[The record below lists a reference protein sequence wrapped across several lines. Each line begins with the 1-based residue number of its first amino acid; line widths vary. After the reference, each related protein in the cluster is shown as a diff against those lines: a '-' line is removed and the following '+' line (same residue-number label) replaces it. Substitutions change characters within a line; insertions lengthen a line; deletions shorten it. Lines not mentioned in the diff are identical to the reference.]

1 VSGLTV
7 HLIPHTHWDR
17 EWYLPRAAFVAR
29 LVPAL
34 DDLLDRLDASPE
46 FRSFFLDGQTV
57 LLEDYLRV
65 RPEQRARV
73 SALVR
78 GGRLQVGPWYVLAD
92 EIIPSGESLIRN
104 LLLGRADTEALG
116 GRTGVLYSPDA
127 FGHPAAWPALAA
139 EFGLHH
145 GVLWRGLGGEPG
157 QEGDLFRWY
166 APDGRSILL
175 HHLPPDGYE
184 AGSGLVED
192 PQRLRQAW
200 SGLKPVLVRRAAT
213 SHLAVTVGADHH
225 AAPAAIGRVRELL
238 AALEPNA
245 EVRVS
250 RFDEYFRAAEAQA
263 NGVPTLR
270 GELRWSY
277 GYTWTLQGVHATRAP
292 LKRRHAEA
300 ELLLERTA
308 EPLAALAFAAGR
320 GDRRPLLRDTW
331 RALVRSQFHDSIGG
345 CTSDTVARRVVGRL
359 DDALQAGR
367 EIARSSL
374 DALTG
379 NDSDRA
385 REHPEDTAPR
395 LVLWNPA
402 ARQRSGAIVVADL
415 TWFRRDVLVGP
426 PGGREP
432 RHGDGA
438 RAIALLGSD
447 GPIALQPLGRTAGYE
462 RLDAPRHYP
471 DQDEV
476 DVVRVAFRTP
486 PLPGLGLAVL
496 EPAERQRATTETAVR
511 AGARSLDN
519 GLLALT
525 VARDGTVTL
534 ADRRTGLLYPSL
546 LGFES
551 SGDAGDSYTWAPRA
565 RDRVRR
571 VTGPVAVR
579 TLARGPLV
587 AALEVRARLTLTT
600 GYVDARLTLTLHAG
614 SPVLRCT
621 VQLDNRATD
630 HRLRLRVPTGVPGVA
645 AAAGTQFGTATRPAA
660 SPTTAHY
667 PREAPVATA
676 PAQRFVAVAD
686 GPRGLTVLAPGFFE
700 YELGA
705 NGDLRVTLL
714 RAVGQLSR
722 DDLPTRPGHA
732 GWPTAT
738 PLAQCLGPDRL
749 QLAVV
754 PVEAADLRAGS
765 ALAEL
770 WEDVFLPPRALWLR
784 QATPL
789 SNAAWDV
796 RLEGK
801 GLVFSSAKP
810 PEQGEGLVVR
820 CWNARGDAVSGAW
833 RFGRPAAR
841 ALRLR
846 ADERAAAA
854 VELALA
860 DGGHTVPLVVEPY
873 GIATVRVEFARDEGH
888 PGARS

>member
-29 LVPAL
+29 LVPAF

-73 SALVR
+73 ATLVR
-78 GGRLQVGPWYVLAD
+78 AGRLQVGPWYVLAD

-116 GRTGVLYSPDA
+116 GRAAVMYSPDA
-127 FGHPAAWPALAA
+127 FGHPAAWPALAV
-139 EFGLHH
+139 EFGMSH

-157 QEGDLFRWY
+157 QDGDLFRWY

-192 PQRLRQAW
+192 PPRLRQAW
-200 SGLKPVLVRRAAT
+200 SSLKPVLLRRAAT

-225 AAPAAIGRVRELL
+225 AAPAAIGRVRDLL
-238 AALEPNA
+238 AALEPDA
-245 EVRVS
+245 DVRVS

-277 GYTWTLQGVHATRAP
+277 GYTWTLQGVQATRAP

-308 EPLAALAFAAGR
+308 EPLVALALAAGR

-331 RALVRSQFHDSIGG
+331 RTLVRSQFHDSIGG
-345 CTSDTVARRVVGRL
+345 CTSDTVARRVAGRL
-359 DDALQAGR
+359 NDALEAGR
-367 EIARSSL
+367 ELARSSL
-374 DALTG
+374 DALVG
-379 NDSDRA
+379 NDPDRA
-385 REHPEDTAPR
+385 REYPADTAPR

-402 ARQRSGAIVVADL
+402 ARERSGAVVVADL

-426 PGGREP
+426 PGGRQP
-432 RHGDGA
+432 RRGDGA
-438 RAIALLGSD
+438 RAISLLGAD
-447 GPIALQPLGRTAGYE
+447 GPLALQPLGRAIAHE

-476 DVVRVAFRTP
+476 DVVRVAFRAPT
-486 PLPGLGLAVL
+486 LPGLGFTVL
-496 EPAERQRATTETAVR
+496 EPAERQRAVIDTAVR
-511 AGARSLDN
+511 AGPRSLDN

-525 VARDGTVTL
+525 IAQDGTVTL

-546 LGFES
+546 LGLES
-551 SGDAGDSYTWAPRA
+551 AGDAGDTYTWAPRA
-565 RDRVRR
+565 GDRLRR
-571 VTGPVAVR
+571 VTRPVAVR
-579 TLARGPLV
+579 PLARGPLL
-587 AALEVRARLTLTT
+587 AALEVRERLSNST
-600 GYVDARLTLTLHAG
+600 GYVDVRLILTLHAG
-614 SPVLRCT
+614 SPTLRCT
-621 VQLDNRATD
+621 IVLDNRATD
-630 HRLRLRVPTGVPGVA
+630 HRLRLRVPTGVSGA
-645 AAAGTQFGTATRPAA
+645 AALAGTQFGTVMRTASAA
-660 SPTTAHY
+660 PTNHY
-667 PREAPVATA
+667 PRETPVATA

-686 GPRGLTVLAPGFFE
+686 GPRGLAVLAPGFFE

-722 DDLPTRPGHA
+722 EDLPTRPGHA

-738 PLAQCLGPDRL
+738 PLAQCLGPERL
-749 QLAVV
+749 QLAIV
-754 PVEAADLRAGS
+754 PVGAADLWAGS
-765 ALAEL
+765 SLAEE

-789 SNAAWDV
+789 SAPLWDL

-810 PEQGEGLVVR
+810 PEQGEGVILR
-820 CWNARGDAVSGAW
+820 CWNARGEAVSGAW
-833 RFGRPAAR
+833 RLGRAAAR
-841 ALRLR
+841 AVRVR
-846 ADERAAAA
+846 ADERA
-854 VELALA
+854 VVGELGLA
-860 DGGHTVPLVVEPY
+860 DGGHTVPLIVEPH
-873 GIATVRVEFARDEGH
+873 GIATVRVELVSTD
-888 PGARS
+888 P

>member
-1 VSGLTV
+1 MSGLTV

-29 LVPAL
+29 LVPAF

-73 SALVR
+73 TALVR
-78 GGRLQVGPWYVLAD
+78 AGRLQAGPWYVLAD

-104 LLLGRADTEALG
+104 LLLGRADTESLG
-116 GRTGVLYSPDA
+116 GRAAVMYSPDA
-127 FGHPAAWPALAA
+127 FGHPAAWPALAV
-139 EFGLHH
+139 EFGMSH

-157 QEGDLFRWY
+157 QEGDLFRWF

-184 AGSGLVED
+184 AGSGLVDD
-192 PQRLRQAW
+192 PPRLRQAW

-225 AAPAAIGRVRELL
+225 AAPAAIGRVRDLL

-277 GYTWTLQGVHATRAP
+277 GYTWTLQGVQATRAP

-300 ELLLERTA
+300 ELMLERTA

-320 GDRRPLLRDTW
+320 GDRRPLLRDSW
-331 RALVRSQFHDSIGG
+331 RTLVRSQFHDSIGG
-345 CTSDTVARRVVGRL
+345 CTSDPVARRVMARL
-359 DDALQAGR
+359 DDALEAGR
-367 EIARSSL
+367 ELARSSL

-379 NDSDRA
+379 NDPDRA

-402 ARQRSGAIVVADL
+402 ARERGGGVVVADL

-432 RHGDGA
+432 RRGDGA
-438 RAIALLGSD
+438 RAIALLGPD
-447 GPIALQPLGRTAGYE
+447 GPIALQPLGRATGYE

-476 DVVRVAFRTP
+476 DVARVAFRTP
-486 PLPGLGLAVL
+486 TLPGLGFTVL
-496 EPAERQRATTETAVR
+496 EPADRQRATIDTAVR
-511 AGARSLDN
+511 AGPRSLDN

-525 VARDGTVTL
+525 VAQDGTVTL

-546 LGFES
+546 LGLES
-551 SGDAGDSYTWAPRA
+551 AGDAGDTYTWAPRA
-565 RDRVRR
+565 RDRLRR
-571 VTGPVAVR
+571 VSGPVAVR
-579 TLARGPLV
+579 TLAGGPLL
-587 AALEVRARLTLTT
+587 AALEVRGRLTNAT
-600 GYVDARLTLTLHAG
+600 GYVDVRLILTLHAG
-614 SPVLRCT
+614 SPALRCT
-621 VQLDNRATD
+621 LHLDNRATD

-645 AAAGTQFGTATRPAA
+645 AVAGTQFGTVMRAAAAT
-660 SPTTAHY
+660 TTHY
-667 PREAPVATA
+667 PRETPVATA

-686 GPRGLTVLAPGFFE
+686 GVRGLAVLAPGFFE

-722 DDLPTRPGHA
+722 EDLPTRPGHA
-732 GWPTAT
+732 GWPAPT
-738 PLAQCLGPDRL
+738 PLAQCPGPDRL
-749 QLAVV
+749 QLAMV
-754 PVEAADLRAGS
+754 PVEAADLWAGS
-765 ALAEL
+765 RLAEQ
-770 WEDVFLPPRALWLR
+770 WEDVFVPPRALWLR

-789 SNAAWDV
+789 SAPVCDI

-810 PEQGEGLVVR
+810 PEQGDGLVLR
-820 CWNARGDAVSGAW
+820 CWNARDEAVSGAW
-833 RFGRPAAR
+833 RLGRTAAR
-841 ALRLR
+841 ALRTR
-846 ADERAAAA
+846 ADERTAAAT
-854 VELALA
+854 ELALA
-860 DGGHTVPLVVEPY
+860 DGGRTVPLVVEPH
-873 GIATVRVEFARDEGH
+873 GIATVRVEFAG
-888 PGARS
+888 S

>member
-1 VSGLTV
+1 VSGLTI

-29 LVPAL
+29 LIPAL

-57 LLEDYLRV
+57 LVEDYLRV
-65 RPEQRARV
+65 RPDQRARV

-78 GGRLQVGPWYVLAD
+78 AGRLQVGPWYVLAD

-104 LLLGRADTEALG
+104 LLLGRADTEAIG
-116 GRTGVLYSPDA
+116 GRAAVMYSPDA

-139 EFGLHH
+139 EFGMSH

-184 AGSGLVED
+184 AGSGLVDD

-225 AAPAAIGRVRELL
+225 AAPVAIGRVRDLL

-277 GYTWTLQGVHATRAP
+277 GYTWTLQGVQATRAP

-308 EPLAALAFAAGR
+308 EPLAALAFASGK

-331 RALVRSQFHDSIGG
+331 RTLVRSQFHDSIGG
-345 CTSDTVARRVVGRL
+345 CTSDAVARRVAGRL
-359 DDALQAGR
+359 DDALEAGR
-367 EIARSSL
+367 ELARSSL
-374 DALTG
+374 DALIG
-379 NDSDRA
+379 NDPDRA

-402 ARQRSGAIVVADL
+402 ARERSGAVVVADL

-426 PGGREP
+426 PSGREP
-432 RHGDGA
+432 RRGDGA
-438 RAIALLGSD
+438 RAIALLGAH
-447 GPIALQPLGRTAGYE
+447 GPIALQPLGRTTGFE
-462 RLDAPRHYP
+462 RLDATRHYP

-476 DVVRVAFRTP
+476 DLVRVAFRAP
-486 PLPGLGLAVL
+486 PLPGLGFTVL
-496 EPAERQRATTETAVR
+496 EGAERQRAVIDTAVR

-546 LGFES
+546 LGLES
-551 SGDAGDSYTWAPRA
+551 AGDAGDTYTWAPRA
-565 RDRVRR
+565 GDRLRR
-571 VTGPVAVR
+571 MTGPVAVR

-587 AALEVRARLTLTT
+587 AALEVRGRLTSST
-600 GYVDARLTLTLHAG
+600 GYVDVRLILTLHAG
-614 SPVLRCT
+614 SAALRCT
-621 VQLDNRATD
+621 LQLDNRAID
-630 HRLRLRVPTGVPGVA
+630 HRLRLRVPTGVPGIA
-645 AAAGTQFGTATRPAA
+645 AAAGTQFGTALRPAPAAPA
-660 SPTTAHY
+660 SHY
-667 PREAPVATA
+667 SRETPVATA

-686 GPRGLTVLAPGFFE
+686 GVRGLAVLAPGFFE

-732 GWPTAT
+732 GWPAPT

-749 QLAVV
+749 QLAIL
-754 PVEAADLRAGS
+754 PVETADHRAVSG
-765 ALAEL
+765 LAEE

-789 SNAAWDV
+789 SVPACDI

-801 GLVFSSAKP
+801 GLVFSSVKP
-810 PEQGEGLVVR
+810 PEQGDGLVLR
-820 CWNARGDAVSGAW
+820 CWNARADAVSGAW
-833 RFGRPAAR
+833 RFGRAVAR
-841 ALRLR
+841 AFQVR
-846 ADERAAAA
+846 ADERA
-854 VELALA
+854 VVGELAPA
-860 DGGHTVPLVVEPY
+860 QGGHTVPLLVEPH
-873 GIATVRVEFARDEGH
+873 GIATVRVEFV
-888 PGARS
+888 RS

>member
-1 VSGLTV
+1 VSGLTI

-29 LVPAL
+29 LIPAL

-57 LLEDYLRV
+57 LVEDYLRV
-65 RPEQRARV
+65 RPDQRARV

-78 GGRLQVGPWYVLAD
+78 AGRLQVGPWYVLAD

-116 GRTGVLYSPDA
+116 GRAAVMYSPDA

-139 EFGLHH
+139 EFGMSH

-184 AGSGLVED
+184 AGSGLVDD

-225 AAPAAIGRVRELL
+225 AAPVAIGRVRDLL

-277 GYTWTLQGVHATRAP
+277 GYTWTLQGVQATRAP

-308 EPLAALAFAAGR
+308 EPLAALAFASGK

-331 RALVRSQFHDSIGG
+331 RTLVRSQFHDSIGG
-345 CTSDTVARRVVGRL
+345 CTSDAVARRVAGRL
-359 DDALQAGR
+359 DDALEAGR
-367 EIARSSL
+367 ELARSSL
-374 DALTG
+374 DALIG
-379 NDSDRA
+379 NDPDRA
-385 REHPEDTAPR
+385 REHPEDTTPR

-402 ARQRSGAIVVADL
+402 ARERSGAVVVADL

-426 PGGREP
+426 PSGREP
-432 RHGDGA
+432 RRGDGA
-438 RAIALLGSD
+438 RAIALLGAH
-447 GPIALQPLGRTAGYE
+447 GPIALQPLGRTTGFE
-462 RLDAPRHYP
+462 RLDATRHYP

-476 DVVRVAFRTP
+476 DLVRVAFRAP
-486 PLPGLGLAVL
+486 PLPGLGFTVL
-496 EPAERQRATTETAVR
+496 EGAERQRAVIDTAVR
-511 AGARSLDN
+511 AGPRSLDN

-546 LGFES
+546 LGLES
-551 SGDAGDSYTWAPRA
+551 AGDAGDTYTWAPRA
-565 RDRVRR
+565 GDRLRR
-571 VTGPVAVR
+571 MTGPVAVR

-587 AALEVRARLTLTT
+587 AALEVRGRLTSST
-600 GYVDARLTLTLHAG
+600 GYVDVRLILTLHAG
-614 SPVLRCT
+614 SAALRCT
-621 VQLDNRATD
+621 LQLDNRAID
-630 HRLRLRVPTGVPGVA
+630 HRLRLRVPTGVPGIA
-645 AAAGTQFGTATRPAA
+645 AAAGTQFGTALRTAPAA
-660 SPTTAHY
+660 PASHY
-667 PREAPVATA
+667 SRETPVATA

-686 GPRGLTVLAPGFFE
+686 GVRGLAVLAPGFFE

-732 GWPTAT
+732 GWPAPT

-749 QLAVV
+749 QLAIL
-754 PVEAADLRAGS
+754 PVETADLRAVSG
-765 ALAEL
+765 LAEE

-789 SNAAWDV
+789 SVPACDI

-801 GLVFSSAKP
+801 GLVFSSVKP
-810 PEQGEGLVVR
+810 PEQGDGLVLR
-820 CWNARGDAVSGAW
+820 CWNARADAVSGAW
-833 RFGRPAAR
+833 RFGRAVAR
-841 ALRLR
+841 AFQVR
-846 ADERAAAA
+846 ADERA
-854 VELALA
+854 VVGELAPA
-860 DGGHTVPLVVEPY
+860 QGGHTVPLLVEPH
-873 GIATVRVEFARDEGH
+873 GIATVRVEFV
-888 PGARS
+888 RS

>member
-1 VSGLTV
+1 VSGLTI

-29 LVPAL
+29 LIPAL

-65 RPEQRARV
+65 RPDQRARV

-78 GGRLQVGPWYVLAD
+78 AGRLQVGPWYVLAD

-116 GRTGVLYSPDA
+116 GRAAVMYSPDA

-139 EFGLHH
+139 EFGMSH

-184 AGSGLVED
+184 AGSGLVDD

-225 AAPAAIGRVRELL
+225 AAPVAIGRVRDLL

-277 GYTWTLQGVHATRAP
+277 GYTWTLQGVQATRAP

-300 ELLLERTA
+300 EVLLERTA
-308 EPLAALAFAAGR
+308 EPLAALAFASGK

-331 RALVRSQFHDSIGG
+331 RTLVRSQFHDSIGG
-345 CTSDTVARRVVGRL
+345 CTSDAVARRVAGRL
-359 DDALQAGR
+359 DDALEAGR
-367 EIARSSL
+367 ELARSSL
-374 DALTG
+374 DALIG
-379 NDSDRA
+379 NDPDRA
-385 REHPEDTAPR
+385 REHPEDTTPR

-402 ARQRSGAIVVADL
+402 ARERSGAVVVADL

-426 PGGREP
+426 PSGREP
-432 RHGDGA
+432 RRGDGA
-438 RAIALLGSD
+438 RAIALLGAD
-447 GPIALQPLGRTAGYE
+447 GPIALQPLGRTTGFE
-462 RLDAPRHYP
+462 RLDATRHYP

-476 DVVRVAFRTP
+476 DLVRVAFRAP
-486 PLPGLGLAVL
+486 PLPGLGFTVL
-496 EPAERQRATTETAVR
+496 EGAERQRAVIDTAVR
-511 AGARSLDN
+511 AGPRSLDN

-546 LGFES
+546 LGLES
-551 SGDAGDSYTWAPRA
+551 AGDAGDTYTWAPRA
-565 RDRVRR
+565 GDRLRR
-571 VTGPVAVR
+571 MTGPVAVR

-587 AALEVRARLTLTT
+587 AALEVRGRLTSST
-600 GYVDARLTLTLHAG
+600 GYVDVRLILTLHAG
-614 SPVLRCT
+614 SAALRCT
-621 VQLDNRATD
+621 LQLDNRATD
-630 HRLRLRVPTGVPGVA
+630 HRFRLRVPTGVPGIA
-645 AAAGTQFGTATRPAA
+645 AAAGTQFGTALRTAPAA
-660 SPTTAHY
+660 PASHY
-667 PREAPVATA
+667 SRETPVATA

-686 GPRGLTVLAPGFFE
+686 GVRGLAVLAPGFFE

-732 GWPTAT
+732 GWPAPT

-749 QLAVV
+749 QLAIL
-754 PVEAADLRAGS
+754 PVETADLRAVSG
-765 ALAEL
+765 LAEE

-789 SNAAWDV
+789 SVPACDI

-801 GLVFSSAKP
+801 GLVFSSVKP
-810 PEQGEGLVVR
+810 PEQGDGLVLR
-820 CWNARGDAVSGAW
+820 CWNARADAVSGAW
-833 RFGRPAAR
+833 RFGRAVAR
-841 ALRLR
+841 AFQVR
-846 ADERAAAA
+846 ADERA
-854 VELALA
+854 VVGELAPA
-860 DGGHTVPLVVEPY
+860 QGGHTVPLLVEPH
-873 GIATVRVEFARDEGH
+873 GIATVRVEFV
-888 PGARS
+888 RS

>member
-1 VSGLTV
+1 VPGLTV

-29 LVPAL
+29 LIPAF

-73 SALVR
+73 AALVR
-78 GGRLQVGPWYVLAD
+78 AGRLQVGPWYVLAD

-116 GRTGVLYSPDA
+116 GRAAVMYSPDA

-139 EFGLHH
+139 EFGISH

-184 AGSGLVED
+184 AGSGLVDD
-192 PQRLRQAW
+192 PLRLRQAW

-225 AAPAAIGRVRELL
+225 AAPAAIGRVRDLL

-250 RFDEYFRAAEAQA
+250 RFDEYFRAVEAQA

-277 GYTWTLQGVHATRAP
+277 GYTWTLQGVQATRAP

-331 RALVRSQFHDSIGG
+331 RTLVRSQFHDSIGG
-345 CTSDTVARRVVGRL
+345 CTSDAVARRVAGRL
-359 DDALQAGR
+359 DDALEAGR
-367 EIARSSL
+367 ELARSSL

-379 NDSDRA
+379 NDPDRA

-395 LVLWNPA
+395 LVLWNPT
-402 ARQRSGAIVVADL
+402 ARERSGAVVVADL

-426 PGGREP
+426 PGAREP
-432 RHGDGA
+432 RRGDGA
-438 RAIALLGSD
+438 RAIALLGAD
-447 GPIALQPLGRTAGYE
+447 GPIALQPLGRVTGYE

-476 DVVRVAFRTP
+476 DVVRVAFRAP
-486 PLPGLGLAVL
+486 ALPGLGLTVL
-496 EPAERQRATTETAVR
+496 EPAERQRAVVDTAVR
-511 AGARSLDN
+511 AGPRSLDN

-525 VARDGTVTL
+525 IAQDGTVTL
-534 ADRRTGLLYPSL
+534 ADRRSGLLYPAL
-546 LGFES
+546 LALES
-551 SGDAGDSYTWAPRA
+551 AGDAGDTYTWAPRA
-565 RDRVRR
+565 GDRVRR
-571 VTGPVAVR
+571 MPGPVGVR

-587 AALEVRARLTLTT
+587 AALEVRGRLTVPT
-600 GYVDARLTLTLHAG
+600 GYVDVRLILTLHAG
-614 SPVLRCT
+614 SAVLRCT
-621 VQLDNRATD
+621 VLLDNRATD

-645 AAAGTQFGTATRPAA
+645 AAAGSQFGTVMRAAPTATG
-660 SPTTAHY
+660 HY
-667 PREAPVATA
+667 ARETPVATA

-686 GPRGLTVLAPGFFE
+686 SVRGLAVLAPGFFE

-732 GWPTAT
+732 GWPAAT
-738 PLAQCLGPDRL
+738 PLAQCLGSDRL
-749 QLAVV
+749 QLALV
-754 PVEAADLRAGS
+754 PIEAADLWAASR
-765 ALAEL
+765 LAEE

-789 SNAAWDV
+789 SVPVCDI

-810 PEQGEGLVVR
+810 PEQGDGLVLR
-820 CWNARGDAVSGAW
+820 CWNARDEAVSGAW
-833 RFGRPAAR
+833 RLRRPATR
-841 ALRLR
+841 ALRVR
-846 ADERAAAA
+846 ADERAAAG
-854 VELALA
+854 ELALA
-860 DGGHTVPLVVEPY
+860 DGGYTVPLIVEPH
-873 GIATVRVEFARDEGH
+873 GIATVRVEFARSN
-888 PGARS
+888 P

>member
-1 VSGLTV
+1 VSGLTI

-29 LVPAL
+29 LIPAL

-57 LLEDYLRV
+57 LVEDYLRV
-65 RPEQRARV
+65 RPDQRARV

-78 GGRLQVGPWYVLAD
+78 AGRLQVGPWYVLAD

-116 GRTGVLYSPDA
+116 GRAAVMYSPDA

-139 EFGLHH
+139 EFGMSH

-184 AGSGLVED
+184 AGSGLVDD

-225 AAPAAIGRVRELL
+225 AAPVAIGRVRDLL

-277 GYTWTLQGVHATRAP
+277 GYTWTLQGVQATRAP

-308 EPLAALAFAAGR
+308 EPLAALAFASGK

-331 RALVRSQFHDSIGG
+331 RTLVRSQFHDSIGG
-345 CTSDTVARRVVGRL
+345 CTSDAVARRVAGRL
-359 DDALQAGR
+359 DDALEAGR
-367 EIARSSL
+367 ELARSSL
-374 DALTG
+374 DALIG
-379 NDSDRA
+379 NDPDRA

-402 ARQRSGAIVVADL
+402 ARERSGAVVVADL

-426 PGGREP
+426 PSGREP
-432 RHGDGA
+432 RRGDGA
-438 RAIALLGSD
+438 RAIALLGAD
-447 GPIALQPLGRTAGYE
+447 GPIALQPLGRTTGFE
-462 RLDAPRHYP
+462 RLDATRHYP

-476 DVVRVAFRTP
+476 DLVRVAFRAP
-486 PLPGLGLAVL
+486 PLPGLGFTVL
-496 EPAERQRATTETAVR
+496 EGAERQRAVIDTAVR
-511 AGARSLDN
+511 AGPRSLDN

-546 LGFES
+546 LGLES
-551 SGDAGDSYTWAPRA
+551 AGDAGDTYTWAPRA
-565 RDRVRR
+565 GDRLRR
-571 VTGPVAVR
+571 MTGPVAVR

-587 AALEVRARLTLTT
+587 AALEVRGRLTSST
-600 GYVDARLTLTLHAG
+600 GYVDVRLILTLHAG
-614 SPVLRCT
+614 SAALRCT
-621 VQLDNRATD
+621 LQLDNRAID
-630 HRLRLRVPTGVPGVA
+630 HRLRLRVPTGVPGIA
-645 AAAGTQFGTATRPAA
+645 AAAGTQFGTALRTAPAA
-660 SPTTAHY
+660 PASHY
-667 PREAPVATA
+667 SRETPVATA

-686 GPRGLTVLAPGFFE
+686 GVRGLAVLAPGFFE

-732 GWPTAT
+732 GWPAPT

-749 QLAVV
+749 QLAIL
-754 PVEAADLRAGS
+754 PVETADLRAVSG
-765 ALAEL
+765 LAEE

-789 SNAAWDV
+789 SVPACDI

-801 GLVFSSAKP
+801 GLVFSSVKP
-810 PEQGEGLVVR
+810 PEQGDGLVLR
-820 CWNARGDAVSGAW
+820 CWNARADAVSGAW
-833 RFGRPAAR
+833 RFGRAVAR
-841 ALRLR
+841 AFQVR
-846 ADERAAAA
+846 ADERA
-854 VELALA
+854 VVGELAPA
-860 DGGHTVPLVVEPY
+860 QGGHTVPLLVEPH
-873 GIATVRVEFARDEGH
+873 GIATVRVEFV
-888 PGARS
+888 RS

>member
-1 VSGLTV
+1 
-7 HLIPHTHWDR
+7 
-17 EWYLPRAAFVAR
+17 
-29 LVPAL
+29 
-34 DDLLDRLDASPE
+34 
-46 FRSFFLDGQTV
+46 
-57 LLEDYLRV
+57 
-65 RPEQRARV
+65 RPDQRARV

-78 GGRLQVGPWYVLAD
+78 AGRLQVGPWYVLAD

-116 GRTGVLYSPDA
+116 GRAAVMYSPDA

-139 EFGLHH
+139 EFGMSH

-184 AGSGLVED
+184 AGSGLVDD

-225 AAPAAIGRVRELL
+225 AAPVAIGRVRDLL

-277 GYTWTLQGVHATRAP
+277 GYTWTLQGVQATRAP

-308 EPLAALAFAAGR
+308 EPLAALAFASGK

-331 RALVRSQFHDSIGG
+331 RTLVRSQFHDSIGG
-345 CTSDTVARRVVGRL
+345 CTSDAVARRVAGRL
-359 DDALQAGR
+359 DDALEAGR
-367 EIARSSL
+367 ELARSSL
-374 DALTG
+374 DALIG
-379 NDSDRA
+379 NDPDRA

-402 ARQRSGAIVVADL
+402 ARERSGAVVVADL

-426 PGGREP
+426 PSGREP
-432 RHGDGA
+432 RRGDGA
-438 RAIALLGSD
+438 RAIALLGAD
-447 GPIALQPLGRTAGYE
+447 GPIALQPLGRTTGFE
-462 RLDAPRHYP
+462 RLDATRHYP

-476 DVVRVAFRTP
+476 DLVRVAFRAP
-486 PLPGLGLAVL
+486 PLPGLGFTVL
-496 EPAERQRATTETAVR
+496 EGAERQRAVIDTAVR
-511 AGARSLDN
+511 AGPRSLDN

-546 LGFES
+546 LGLES
-551 SGDAGDSYTWAPRA
+551 AGDAGDTYTWAPRA
-565 RDRVRR
+565 GDRLRR
-571 VTGPVAVR
+571 MTGPVAVR

-587 AALEVRARLTLTT
+587 AALEVRGRLTSST
-600 GYVDARLTLTLHAG
+600 GYVDVRLILTLHAG
-614 SPVLRCT
+614 SAALRCT
-621 VQLDNRATD
+621 LQLDNRAID
-630 HRLRLRVPTGVPGVA
+630 HRLRLRVPTGVPGIA
-645 AAAGTQFGTATRPAA
+645 AAAGTQFGTALRTAPAA
-660 SPTTAHY
+660 PASHY
-667 PREAPVATA
+667 SRETPVATA

-686 GPRGLTVLAPGFFE
+686 GVRGLAVLAPGFFE

-732 GWPTAT
+732 GWPAPT

-749 QLAVV
+749 QLAIL
-754 PVEAADLRAGS
+754 PVETADLRAVSG
-765 ALAEL
+765 LAEE

-789 SNAAWDV
+789 SVPACDI

-801 GLVFSSAKP
+801 GLVFSSVKP
-810 PEQGEGLVVR
+810 PEQGDGLVLR
-820 CWNARGDAVSGAW
+820 CWNARAEAVSGAW
-833 RFGRPAAR
+833 RFGRAVAR
-841 ALRLR
+841 AFQVR
-846 ADERAAAA
+846 ADERAA
-854 VELALA
+854 VGELAPA
-860 DGGHTVPLVVEPY
+860 QGGHTVPLLVEPH
-873 GIATVRVEFARDEGH
+873 GIATVRVEFV
-888 PGARS
+888 RS

>member
-34 DDLLDRLDASPE
+34 DDLLDRLDASAE

-65 RPEQRARV
+65 RPDQRARV
-73 SALVR
+73 GALVR
-78 GGRLQVGPWYVLAD
+78 AGRLQVGPWYVLAD
-92 EIIPSGESLIRN
+92 EFVPSGESLVRN
-104 LLLGRADTEALG
+104 LLLGRADAEALG
-116 GRTGVLYSPDA
+116 GHPSVLYSPDA
-127 FGHPAAWPALAA
+127 FGHPAVWPALAA
-139 EFGLHH
+139 EFGIRH
-145 GVLWRGLGGEPG
+145 GVVWRGLGGEAG
-157 QEGDLFRWY
+157 QEGDLFRWL

-192 PQRLRQAW
+192 PPRLRQAW
-200 SGLKPVLVRRAAT
+200 SGLKPVLVRRAVT

-225 AAPAAIGRVRELL
+225 AAPAAIGRVRDLL

-250 RFDEYFRAAEAQA
+250 RFDEYFRAVEAQA
-263 NGVPTLR
+263 NGVPVLR

-308 EPLAALAFAAGR
+308 EPLAALAAAGGL
-320 GDRRPLLRDTW
+320 GDRRPLLRDAW
-331 RALVRSQFHDSIGG
+331 RTLVRSQFHDSIGG
-345 CTSDTVARRVVGRL
+345 CTSDAVARRVAGRL
-359 DDALQAGR
+359 DDAGQAAR
-367 EIARSSL
+367 EFARTSL

-379 NDSDRA
+379 NDPDRA
-385 REHPEDTAPR
+385 RDHPEVTSPR

-402 ARQRSGAIVVADL
+402 ARARSGGVVIADL

-432 RHGDGA
+432 RRGDAA
-438 RAIALLGSD
+438 RAIGLLGPD
-447 GPIALQPLGRTAGYE
+447 GPIALQPMGRASGYE

-476 DVVRVAFRTP
+476 DVVRVAFRAP
-486 PLPGLGLAVL
+486 PLPGLGVGIL
-496 EPAERQRATTETAVR
+496 EPTDRQRVGPESGVR
-511 AGARSLDN
+511 AGPRSLDN

-525 VARDGTVTL
+525 VGRDGTVTL

-546 LGFES
+546 LGLES
-551 SGDAGDSYTWAPRA
+551 AGDAGDTYTWAPRA
-565 RDRVRR
+565 RDSVRR
-571 VTGPVAVR
+571 LTGPVTLHA
-579 TLARGPLV
+579 LARGPLV
-587 AALEVRARLTLTT
+587 ASLEARGRLTCVS
-600 GYVDARLTLTLHAG
+600 GWVDVRIVLTLHAG
-614 SPVLRCT
+614 SPALRCT
-621 VQLDNRATD
+621 LHLDNRATD
-630 HRLRLRVPTGVPGVA
+630 HRLRLRVPTGVPAVA
-645 AAAGTQFGTATRPAA
+645 AVAGSQFGTVTRPAVA
-660 SPTTAHY
+660 AEAGRY
-667 PREAPVATA
+667 PRETPVATA
-676 PAQRFVAVAD
+676 PAQRFVAAAD
-686 GPRGLTVLAPGFFE
+686 GARGLALLAPGFFE
-700 YELGA
+700 YELA
-705 NGDLRVTLL
+705 ENGDLRVTLL

-722 DDLPTRPGHA
+722 ADLPTRPGHA

-738 PLAQCLGPDRL
+738 PEAQCVGPDRM

-754 PVEAADLRAGS
+754 PVEAADLWAGS
-765 ALAEL
+765 ALFEM

-789 SNAAWDV
+789 APASWDV
-796 RLEGK
+796 RLEGR

-810 PEQGEGLVVR
+810 PEEGEGLVLR
-820 CWNARGDAVSGAW
+820 CWNARAEPVSGAW
-833 RFGRPAAR
+833 RFARPVTR
-841 ALRLR
+841 AVRLR
-846 ADERAAAA
+846 ADERMAGAGELALIEGGHVVPMVVERYGVSTVK
-854 VELALA
+854 VELARPA
-860 DGGHTVPLVVEPY
+860 
-873 GIATVRVEFARDEGH
+873 
-888 PGARS
+888 

>member
-29 LVPAL
+29 LIPAF

-46 FRSFFLDGQTV
+46 FRSFYLDGQTV

-65 RPEQRARV
+65 RPDQRARV

-78 GGRLQVGPWYVLAD
+78 AGRLQVGPWYVLAD

-116 GRTGVLYSPDA
+116 GSAAIMYSPDA

-139 EFGLHH
+139 EFGMRH

-184 AGSGLVED
+184 AGSGLVDD
-192 PQRLRQAW
+192 PPRLRQAW

-225 AAPAAIGRVRELL
+225 AAPAAIGRVRDLL
-238 AALEPNA
+238 AALEPNTD
-245 EVRVS
+245 VRVS

-277 GYTWTLQGVHATRAP
+277 GYTWTLQGVQATRAP
-292 LKRRHAEA
+292 LKRHHAEA

-308 EPLAALAFAAGR
+308 EPLAALAFATGR

-331 RALVRSQFHDSIGG
+331 RTLVRSQFHDSLGG
-345 CTSDTVARRVVGRL
+345 CTSDAVARRVAGRL
-359 DDALQAGR
+359 DEAIEAGR
-367 EIARSSL
+367 ELVRSSV
-374 DALTG
+374 DALIG
-379 NDSDRA
+379 NDPDRA
-385 REHPEDTAPR
+385 REHPGDTAPR
-395 LVLWNPA
+395 LVLWNPT
-402 ARQRSGAIVVADL
+402 ARERSGAVVVTDL

-426 PGGREP
+426 PGVREP
-432 RHGDGA
+432 RRGDGA
-438 RAIALLGSD
+438 RAITLLGAE
-447 GPIALQPLGRTAGYE
+447 GPIALQPLGRTTGYE

-476 DVVRVAFRTP
+476 DQVRVAFRAP
-486 PLPGLGLAVL
+486 VLPGLGFAVL
-496 EPAERQRATTETAVR
+496 EPAERQRAVIDIAVR
-511 AGARSLDN
+511 AGPRSLDN

-525 VARDGTVTL
+525 VAQDGTVTL

-551 SGDAGDSYTWAPRA
+551 TGDAGDTYTWAPRA
-565 RDRVRR
+565 GDRLRR
-571 VTGPVAVR
+571 MTGPVAVR
-579 TLARGPLV
+579 TLARGPLL
-587 AALEVRARLTLTT
+587 AALEVRGRLTNAT
-600 GYVDARLTLTLHAG
+600 GYLDVRLILTLHAG
-614 SPVLRCT
+614 SAALRCT

-645 AAAGTQFGTATRPAA
+645 AAAGTQFGTALRTAPAA
-660 SPTTAHY
+660 TTSHY
-667 PREAPVATA
+667 SRETPVATA

-686 GPRGLTVLAPGFFE
+686 GVRGLAVLAPGFFE

-732 GWPTAT
+732 GWPAAT

-749 QLAVV
+749 QLAIL
-754 PVEAADLRAGS
+754 PVEAADLWSGS
-765 ALAEL
+765 RLPEE
-770 WEDVFLPPRALWLR
+770 WEDIFLPPRALWLR

-789 SNAAWDV
+789 SVPPCDI

-810 PEQGEGLVVR
+810 PEQGEGLVLR
-820 CWNARGDAVSGAW
+820 CWNARGEAVSGAW
-833 RFGRPAAR
+833 RLGRAAAR
-841 ALRLR
+841 AVQVR
-846 ADERAAAA
+846 ADERAA
-854 VELALA
+854 VGDLALA
-860 DGGHTVPLVVEPY
+860 DGGHTVPLLVEPH
-873 GIATVRVEFARDEGH
+873 GIATVRVEFVG
-888 PGARS
+888 S

>member
-1 VSGLTV
+1 VSGLTI

-29 LVPAL
+29 LIPAL

-57 LLEDYLRV
+57 LVEDYLRV
-65 RPEQRARV
+65 RPDQRARV

-78 GGRLQVGPWYVLAD
+78 AGRLQVGPWYVLAD

-116 GRTGVLYSPDA
+116 GRAAVMYSPDA

-139 EFGLHH
+139 EFGMSH

-184 AGSGLVED
+184 AGSGLVDD

-225 AAPAAIGRVRELL
+225 AAPVAIGRVRDLL

-277 GYTWTLQGVHATRAP
+277 GYTWTLQGVQATRAP

-300 ELLLERTA
+300 EVLLERTA
-308 EPLAALAFAAGR
+308 EPLAALAFASGK

-331 RALVRSQFHDSIGG
+331 RTLVRSQFHDSIGG
-345 CTSDTVARRVVGRL
+345 CTSDAVARRVAGRL
-359 DDALQAGR
+359 DDALEAGR
-367 EIARSSL
+367 ELARSSL
-374 DALTG
+374 DALIG
-379 NDSDRA
+379 NDPDRA

-402 ARQRSGAIVVADL
+402 ARERSGAVVVADL

-426 PGGREP
+426 PSGREP
-432 RHGDGA
+432 RRGDGA
-438 RAIALLGSD
+438 RAIALLGAD
-447 GPIALQPLGRTAGYE
+447 GPIALQPLGRTTGFE
-462 RLDAPRHYP
+462 RLDATRHYP

-476 DVVRVAFRTP
+476 DLVRVAFRAP
-486 PLPGLGLAVL
+486 PLPGLGFTVL
-496 EPAERQRATTETAVR
+496 EGAERQRAVIDTAVR
-511 AGARSLDN
+511 AGPRSLDN

-546 LGFES
+546 LGLES
-551 SGDAGDSYTWAPRA
+551 AGDAGDTYTWAPRA
-565 RDRVRR
+565 GDRLRR
-571 VTGPVAVR
+571 MTGPVAVR

-587 AALEVRARLTLTT
+587 AALEVRGRLTSST
-600 GYVDARLTLTLHAG
+600 GYVDVRLILTLHAG
-614 SPVLRCT
+614 SAALRCT
-621 VQLDNRATD
+621 LQLDNRAID
-630 HRLRLRVPTGVPGVA
+630 HRLRLRVPTGVPGIA
-645 AAAGTQFGTATRPAA
+645 AAAGTQFGTALRTAPAA
-660 SPTTAHY
+660 PASHY
-667 PREAPVATA
+667 SRETPVATA

-686 GPRGLTVLAPGFFE
+686 GVRGLAVLAPGFFE

-732 GWPTAT
+732 GWPAPT

-749 QLAVV
+749 QLAIL
-754 PVEAADLRAGS
+754 PVETADLRAVSG
-765 ALAEL
+765 LAEE

-789 SNAAWDV
+789 SVPACDI

-801 GLVFSSAKP
+801 GLVFSSVKP
-810 PEQGEGLVVR
+810 PEQGDGLVLR
-820 CWNARGDAVSGAW
+820 CWNARAEAVSGAW
-833 RFGRPAAR
+833 RFGRAVAR
-841 ALRLR
+841 AFQVR
-846 ADERAAAA
+846 ADERAA
-854 VELALA
+854 VGELAPA
-860 DGGHTVPLVVEPY
+860 QGGHTVPLLVEPH
-873 GIATVRVEFARDEGH
+873 GIATVRVEFV
-888 PGARS
+888 RS